1 MHVMLEY
8 AVREALMLAQIRED
22 RAFSASNFRIHAE
35 RQSGRCAMGFL
46 LPLMFVTS

>member
-8 AVREALMLAQIRED
+8 AVRGALMLAQIRDD
-22 RAFSASNFRIHAE
+22 RDFSTSTFRIHAE
-35 RQSGRCAMGFL
+35 RQPGRCVMGFL